1 MLWRGK
7 TISEKNSGMGIIT
20 ISRNS
25 IEVHITGSGLFK
37 KRSRNSIKSHSKG
50 RQKESTFDD
59 LS

>member
-1 MLWRGK
+1 MIEKK
-7 TISEKNSGMGIIT
+7 TSGMGIIS

-25 IEVHITGSGLFK
+25 TIEVHIIGSGLFK